1 MEVNLEEKK
10 ATINAGP
17 ASLPKE
23 ACHFIIYF
31 IITSPTT
38 DSEAFSLINIV
49 IICCGFIFM
58 P

>member
-23 ACHFIIYF
+23 ASHFIIY
-31 IITSPTT
+31 
-38 DSEAFSLINIV
+38 V
-49 IICCGFIFM
+49 ILLFIFLGGYHQSHNWFRGFFFNRLI
-58 P
+58 

>member
-31 IITSPTT
+31 IRGCHQWH
-38 DSEAFSLINIV
+38 N
-49 IICCGFIFM
+49 
-58 P
+58 